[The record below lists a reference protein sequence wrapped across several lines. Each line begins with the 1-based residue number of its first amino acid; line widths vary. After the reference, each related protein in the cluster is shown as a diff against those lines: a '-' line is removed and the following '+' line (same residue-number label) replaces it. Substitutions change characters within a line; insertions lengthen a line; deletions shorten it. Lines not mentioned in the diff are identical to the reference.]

1 MPMWHVLK
9 GTSKTEYEAS
19 NLPASYKFG
28 KEERYKARTLM
39 RSEETGMESEAS
51 LRL

>member
-28 KEERYKARTLM
+28 KEERYKARDPRGMLN
-39 RSEETGMESEAS
+39 EE
-51 LRL
+51 